1 MTRRKNI
8 YIYMETR
15 VIVKFVGT
23 KADVKLAFRMDSYVG
38 GKQNNVSTLREGGG
52 GSALI
57 QKSGKIDVG
66 RGRGEGYRGRLEKS
80 NGFWGGKQGRAAC
93 SSGYLVTLVGA
104 RYLNGHPR
112 FV

>member
-1 MTRRKNI
+1 MLGASKITFQRWGLGVNSEIRENRR
-8 YIYMETR
+8 R
-15 VIVKFVGT
+15 
-23 KADVKLAFRMDSYVG
+23 A
-38 GKQNNVSTLREGGG
+38 
-52 GSALI
+52 
-57 QKSGKIDVG
+57 G
-66 RGRGEGYRGRLEKS
+66 RGGGEGYRGRLEKS

>member
-1 MTRRKNI
+1 MLGASKITFQRWGLGVNSEIRENRRRWG
-8 YIYMETR
+8 EEE
-15 VIVKFVGT
+15 
-23 KADVKLAFRMDSYVG
+23 
-38 GKQNNVSTLREGGG
+38 EG
-52 GSALI
+52 
-57 QKSGKIDVG
+57 
-66 RGRGEGYRGRLEKS
+66 REGYRGRLEKS

>member
-66 RGRGEGYRGRLEKS
+66 RGRGEGKGIEAGWKS
-80 NGFWGGKQGRAAC
+80 RTVFGVENKGGLLVRA
-93 SSGYLVTLVGA
+93 VI
-104 RYLNGHPR
+104 
-112 FV
+112 

>member
-38 GKQNNVSTLREGGG
+38 GKQNNVSTLRERR

-66 RGRGEGYRGRLEKS
+66 RGRGEGKDMEAGWKS
-80 NGFWGGKQGRAAC
+80 RTVFGVENKGGLLVRA
-93 SSGYLVTLVGA
+93 VI
-104 RYLNGHPR
+104 
-112 FV
+112 

>member
-23 KADVKLAFRMDSYVG
+23 KADVKLAFRIDSYVG
-38 GKQNNVSTLREGGG
+38 GKQNNVSTLRERG

-66 RGRGEGYRGRLEKS
+66 RERGEGKGIEAGWKS
-80 NGFWGGKQGRAAC
+80 RTVFGVENKGGLLVRA
-93 SSGYLVTLVGA
+93 VI
-104 RYLNGHPR
+104 
-112 FV
+112 

>member
-52 GSALI
+52 
-57 QKSGKIDVG
+57 
-66 RGRGEGYRGRLEKS
+66 
-80 NGFWGGKQGRAAC
+80 
-93 SSGYLVTLVGA
+93 A
-104 RYLNGHPR
+104 RR
-112 FV
+112 

>member
-1 MTRRKNI
+1 MLGASKITFQRWGLGVNSEI
-8 YIYMETR
+8 
-15 VIVKFVGT
+15 
-23 KADVKLAFRMDSYVG
+23 
-38 GKQNNVSTLREGGG
+38 RENRHRWGEEEEKG
-52 GSALI
+52 
-57 QKSGKIDVG
+57 
-66 RGRGEGYRGRLEKS
+66 GEGYRGRLEKS

>member
-1 MTRRKNI
+1 MLGASKITFQRWGLGVNSEIRENRRRWG
-8 YIYMETR
+8 EEE
-15 VIVKFVGT
+15 
-23 KADVKLAFRMDSYVG
+23 
-38 GKQNNVSTLREGGG
+38 EGE
-52 GSALI
+52 
-57 QKSGKIDVG
+57 
-66 RGRGEGYRGRLEKS
+66 GEGYRGRLEKS

>member
-1 MTRRKNI
+1 MLGASKITFQRWGLGVNSEIRENRR
-8 YIYMETR
+8 R
-15 VIVKFVGT
+15 
-23 KADVKLAFRMDSYVG
+23 
-38 GKQNNVSTLREGGG
+38 GKEGGRG
-52 GSALI
+52 GERERA
-57 QKSGKIDVG
+57 
-66 RGRGEGYRGRLEKS
+66 RGEEGRLEKS